1 MSLWLLAPRTQ
12 VGGQVS
18 QQLSDS
24 IESYLTYRRTAFT
37 KGTYLASDQSLRQ
50 FLAVVGNIQT
60 KSLMPRHA
68 ERFQS
73 SLLSAGKKPATVN
86 SRMSQVSKFSQW
98 AVANRL
104 CPAHFV
110 GTVRTI
116 PVPRKAKLRV
126 PAHDFIRLL
135 ETADRPDRRMVI
147 ALGLFL
153 FLRGGEIKT
162 LRVGDVDLDMGIVN
176 VVIHKTNDWDEMPV
190 CQELD
195 EELRRWF
202 IAYAHDIGRP
212 LHASDYLIPA
222 HHRFPGWLPRPESG
236 NYQPEKMVLRPFQH
250 VQVILDK
257 AGYPITEAGKKSG
270 EGVHT
275 LRRSGARALY
285 DALVEGRI
293 GDPSARDDALRQV
306 MSMLH
311 HSSISITEH
320 YIGLERD
327 RQRRDKTLRG
337 TSFLPETSPNVV
349 TLASI
354 GSSPADLMKEA
365 Q

>member
-1 MSLWLLAPRTQ
+1 M
-12 VGGQVS
+12 S

-24 IESYLTYRRTAFT
+24 IESYLTYRRTAFA
-37 KGTYLASDQSLRQ
+37 KGTYLVSDQTMRQ
-50 FLAVVGNIQT
+50 FLAIVGNIQT
-60 KSLMPRHA
+60 KGLLPRHA

-86 SRMSQVSKFSQW
+86 SRMSQLSKFSQW

-104 CPAHFV
+104 VPAHFV
-110 GTVRTI
+110 GTCRNI

-126 PAHDFIRLL
+126 PPQDFMRLL
-135 ETADRPDRRMVI
+135 ETAERPDRRMVV

-162 LRVGDVDLDMGIVN
+162 LRVSDVDLDMGIVN
-176 VVIHKTNDWDEMPV
+176 ATIHKTNDWDEMPI
-190 CQELD
+190 CSELD
-195 EELRRWF
+195 SELRRWF
-202 IAYAHDIGRP
+202 VAYAHDIGRP
-212 LHASDYLIPA
+212 LRSSDYLIPA
-222 HHRFPGWLPRPESG
+222 HRRFPGWLPRPETG
-236 NYQPEKMVLRPFQH
+236 NYQPDQMVLRPFQQ
-250 VQVILDK
+250 VQVILEQ

-306 MSMLH
+306 MSALH
-311 HSSISITEH
+311 HKSITVTEG

-327 RQRRDKTLRG
+327 RQKRDATLRG
-337 TSFLPETSPNVV
+337 KSFLPE
-349 TLASI
+349 
-354 GSSPADLMKEA
+354 ADLSNVRSLPNTERLKEA

>member
-1 MSLWLLAPRTQ
+1 M
-12 VGGQVS
+12 S

-24 IESYLTYRRTAFT
+24 IESYLTYRQTAFT
-37 KGTYLASDQSLRQ
+37 KATALASKQTMLQ

-60 KSLMPRHA
+60 KSLMPKHA
-68 ERFQS
+68 ERFQT
-73 SLLSAGKKPATVN
+73 SLLTAGKKPATVN
-86 SRMSQVSKFSQW
+86 NRMSQLSNFSKW
-98 AVANRL
+98 AQANRL

-110 GTVRTI
+110 GTVRTM

-126 PAHDFIRLL
+126 PTHDFQRLL
-135 ETADRPDRRMVI
+135 ETADRPDRRIVI

-153 FLRGGEIKT
+153 FLRSSEIKT
-162 LRVGDVDLDMGIVN
+162 LRVSDVDLDMGTVN
-176 VVIHKTNDWDEMPV
+176 VVIHKTNDWDEMPITSD
-190 CQELD
+190 LD
-195 EELRRWF
+195 RELRRWF
-202 IAYAHDIGRP
+202 VAYQEDIGRP
-212 LHASDYLIPA
+212 LRPTDYLV
-222 HHRFPGWLPRPESG
+222 PGHQRYTGWAPRAEKGNFRPEV
-236 NYQPEKMVLRPFQH
+236 MMFRPFLH
-250 VQVILDK
+250 VQSILEK
-257 AGYPITEAGKKSG
+257 AGYPVTEEGKKSG

-311 HSSISITEH
+311 HSSIQTTEH

-327 RQRRDKTLRG
+327 RQKRDTTLRG
-337 TSFLPETSPNVV
+337 KSFLPETSTNL
-349 TLASI
+349 TL
-354 GSSPADLMKEA
+354 LKEA